1 MIQKQINLI
10 IFIDHNNFIHYQ
22 YVDFKRK
29 TRVVGKNDGKS
40 EGKSSEKA

>member
-1 MIQKQINLI
+1 ML
-10 IFIDHNNFIHYQ
+10 IDHNFIHYQ

-40 EGKSSEKA
+40 KEKYSGKGKIV